1 MIASERVL
9 SYLVKGGVLGLS
21 LMAAGWANAAPIGSL
36 QIDGLVSIEAP
47 GSTSPVPIRDTEYTL
62 FSEDRII
69 TRSGSALL
77 ALDGG
82 GSIGLA
88 PSSAATVSV
97 DERSGAVT
105 VHLDQGTLLYSLPS
119 MAGQFRVLVDD
130 FELQTSL
137 GEGQALNVDAQL
149 DTLAGVVRRLDNGQI
164 DVAVESGMLSI
175 LTGKGSRYSVAA
187 GDRLGLMSSLN
198 AAEPLLTQTTAA
210 PEEELIR
217 IESPEQ
223 VETNENFRIR
233 WDGISN
239 ASESFIAI
247 AERGAEPEEFQRIV
261 NTEEG
266 PVLLLEAP
274 EDEGDYE
281 IRFIDGDTGGVTSF
295 VYLKVVDDELLA
307 AWWMREEFGAL
318 ELAGGILA
326 GGVIGYW
333 IKDCD
338 PTSVS
343 P

>member
-1 MIASERVL
+1 MVAFVRLGSFL
-9 SYLVKGGVLGLS
+9 LKGGILGLG
-21 LMAAGWANAAPIGSL
+21 LAASSMTWAAPIGSL

-47 GSTSPVPIRDTEYTL
+47 GSGSPVPIRDTEYTL
-62 FSEDRII
+62 FSDDRII

-88 PSSAATVSV
+88 PASAATVSV

-105 VHLDQGTLLYSLPS
+105 VSLDQGTLLYSLPS

-130 FELQTSL
+130 FELQTSP
-137 GEGQALNVDAQL
+137 GEGQALSVDAQME
-149 DTLAGVVRRLDNGQI
+149 TLAGVVRRLDNGQI

-175 LTGKGSRYSVAA
+175 LTGKGSRYNVAA
-187 GDRLGLMSSLN
+187 GDRLGLMANLHD
-198 AAEPLLTQTTAA
+198 AEPLLTQVAPTAQ
-210 PEEELIR
+210 EELIR

-239 ASESFIAI
+239 ATESFIAI

-261 NTEEG
+261 NTDEG
-266 PVLLLEAP
+266 PILLLEAP

-281 IRFIDGDTGGVTSF
+281 IRFIDGDTGFVTSF
-295 VYLKVVDDELLA
+295 VYLKVVDDELLG
-307 AWWMREEFGAL
+307 AWWMRERFGAL

-333 IKDCD
+333 IKECD
-338 PTSVS
+338 PMSVS